1 MKKFLVLFLSLGLA
15 LALAA
20 CGSTDDVSTG
30 ADNSKDKKTE
40 EKKDDGSKKVDASSQ
55 KTDALG
61 MKVNLGDVKIM
72 KDKVNVGLNIENT
85 TDKVLNFYP
94 DQGNAVVGDMQL
106 SANMFLTDG
115 EVGGEVQGGVKQ
127 DGVLEFAVPE
137 GKELDI
143 NNIKEIKLNFGDV
156 TTEDFMNNKAVSFTV
171 PVK

>member
-1 MKKFLVLFLSLGLA
+1 
-15 LALAA
+15 
-20 CGSTDDVSTG
+20 
-30 ADNSKDKKTE
+30 
-40 EKKDDGSKKVDASSQ
+40 
-55 KTDALG
+55 